1 MIEIKRYTADLLNEW
16 NAFIQTAK
24 NTHFMFNRGYMDYHA
39 DRFEDFSLMFYSK
52 NKLIA
57 VLPANISNEEL
68 YSHQGLTFSGLIVA
82 NNIQAINVIHCF
94 EACIAYLR
102 NQKLK
107 KFHYKCIPYIYH
119 QMPSDEDKYALF
131 INDFQVV
138 RRDLSTSIFYN
149 SSMKLSYS
157 ELRKRSIKKS
167 LKNNIAVIETVD
179 FAGYW
184 DVLMHVLS
192 DSHNAKPVHSNTEI
206 QQLRDTFPE
215 NIRLFVAVNNDGQ
228 ILAGAVVYVSY
239 PVVHLQYL
247 ASSSDGRLVGALD
260 LVIDHVLNMQISD
273 CTIFDFGISN
283 ENNGRYLNEG
293 LIAQKEGFGA
303 RGVVHDFY
311 ELTL

>member
-131 INDFQVV
+131 LNDFQLV
-138 RRDLSTSIFYN
+138 RRDLSSSIFFSNRLNYTE
-149 SSMKLSYS
+149 SRKGP
-157 ELRKRSIKKS
+157 LRKAR
-167 LKNNIAVIETVD
+167 NNELSVIELFD
-179 FAGYW
+179 FSKFW
-184 DVLMHVLS
+184 ILLENVLS
-192 DSHNAKPVHSNTEI
+192 GTHNAKPVHSNTEI

-303 RGVVHDFY
+303 RGIVHDFY
-311 ELTL
+311 ELVL